1 MRLDK
6 FICKSTEL
14 TRNEAK
20 KLLKSGDVRV
30 NGDVAKN
37 AAMQVHENNRVTI
50 DDQVLTA
57 RTSRYFMLHKVVDS
71 ICSNV
76 DEVYPSVLHF
86 IDVDKAFDLHIA
98 GRLDADTTGLVL
110 ITDDGRWS
118 HNVISPKKDCQK
130 TYRVWLKNPIEDDKA
145 AALIELFSQG
155 IQLQG
160 ESTLT
165 RPALLKLIYSSKNDN
180 HTSHHHGKVSKA
192 DAEDKGYDN
201 NTGDSDISKNQT
213 NEVLLTITEGKYHQV
228 KRMFTAVG
236 NRVVG
241 LHREK
246 IGGVELGDLAPG
258 EWRALTAEEIALF
271 A

>member
-30 NGDVAKN
+30 NGEVAKN
-37 AAMQVHENNRVTI
+37 AAMQVHENNSITV
-50 DDQVLTA
+50 DGQELTA
-57 RTSRYFMLHKVVDS
+57 RTSRYFMLHKMVDS

-76 DEVYPSVLHF
+76 DEVYPSVLNF
-86 IDVDKAFDLHIA
+86 IEVDKAFDLHIA

-118 HNVISPKKDCQK
+118 HNVISPKKECQK
-130 TYRVWLKNPIEDDKA
+130 TYRVWLRNAICDDNA
-145 AALIELFSQG
+145 AELIEKFKQG
-155 IQLQG
+155 LQLQG
-160 ESTLT
+160 ESSLT
-165 RPALLKLIYSSKNDN
+165 RPAILELVTD
-180 HTSHHHGKVSKA
+180 
-192 DAEDKGYDN
+192 
-201 NTGDSDISKNQT
+201 

-228 KRMFTAVG
+228 KRMFAAVG

-241 LHREK
+241 LHREQ
-246 IGGVELGDLAPG
+246 IGGIELGDLAAG
-258 EWRALTAEEIALF
+258 EWRSLTNEEVALF
-271 A
+271 DPTPNS

>member
-20 KLLKSGDVRV
+20 KLLKSGEVRV
-30 NGDVAKN
+30 NGEVAKN
-37 AAMQVHENNRVTI
+37 SAMQVHENNTITI
-50 DDQVLTA
+50 DGQVLTA
-57 RTSRYFMLHKVVDS
+57 RTSRYFMLHKMVDS

-76 DEVYPSVLHF
+76 DEIYPSVLNF

-130 TYRVWLKNPIEDDKA
+130 TYRVWLRNAIVEHQADE
-145 AALIELFSQG
+145 LIEQFKQG

-160 ESTLT
+160 EPALT
-165 RPALLKLIYSSKNDN
+165 RPAILELVYNDEEHN
-180 HTSHHHGKVSKA
+180 STESNDEIDTREKATS
-192 DAEDKGYDN
+192 
-201 NTGDSDISKNQT
+201 
-213 NEVLLTITEGKYHQV
+213 EVLLTITEGKYHQV
-228 KRMFTAVG
+228 KRMFAAVG

-246 IGGVELGDLAPG
+246 IGGIELGELAPG
-258 EWRALTAEEIALF
+258 EWRSLTEDEIALF
-271 A
+271 S

>member
-20 KLLKSGDVRV
+20 KLLKSGEVRV
-30 NGDVAKN
+30 NGEVAKN
-37 AAMQVHENNRVTI
+37 AAMQVHENNTITI
-50 DDQVLTA
+50 DGQQLTA
-57 RTSRYFMLHKVVDS
+57 RTSRYYMLHKVVDS

-76 DEVYPSVLHF
+76 DEIYPSVLHF
-86 IDVDKAFDLHIA
+86 IEVDKAFDLHIA

-130 TYRVWLKNPIEDDKA
+130 TYRVWLRDAILTDEK
-145 AALIELFSQG
+145 AALISKFKEG

-160 ESTLT
+160 ESSLT
-165 RPALLKLIYSSKNDN
+165 RPAILALINDN
-180 HTSHHHGKVSKA
+180 
-192 DAEDKGYDN
+192 DALNG
-201 NTGDSDISKNQT
+201 ST

-228 KRMFTAVG
+228 KRMFAAVG

-241 LHREK
+241 LHREQ
-246 IGGVELGDLAPG
+246 IGGIELGDLAPG
-258 EWRALTAEEIALF
+258 EWRELTAEEVALF
-271 A
+271 V

>member
-20 KLLKSGDVRV
+20 KLLKSGEVRV
-30 NGDVAKN
+30 NAKIEKS
-37 AAMQVHENNRVTI
+37 ASMQVHENNSITV
-50 DDQVLTA
+50 DGKELTA
-57 RTSRYFMLHKVVDS
+57 RTSRYFMLHKVIDS

-76 DEVYPSVLHF
+76 DEVYPSVLNF
-86 IDVDKAFDLHIA
+86 LDVDKAFDLHIA

-118 HNVISPKKDCQK
+118 HNVISPKKECQK
-130 TYRVWLKNPIEDDKA
+130 TYRVWLRNDILEDKA
-145 AALIELFSQG
+145 DELIEQFKQG

-160 ESTLT
+160 ESSLT
-165 RPALLKLIYSSKNDN
+165 RPAVLELVT
-180 HTSHHHGKVSKA
+180 TSGIINKEV
-192 DAEDKGYDN
+192 
-201 NTGDSDISKNQT
+201 NQGV

-228 KRMFTAVG
+228 KRMFAAVG

-241 LHREK
+241 LHREQ
-246 IGGVELGDLAPG
+246 IGAIELGDLAPG
-258 EWRALTAEEIALF
+258 EWRSLTEAEVALF
-271 A
+271 V